1 MNNLEI
7 LKQQCLEKKDM
18 LDDGLRLHI
27 ENCTDELT
35 LTRLLEWFK
44 KSEKLNDKEIKTISD
59 KQDAEFIKSNPVF
72 MQKLNHENK
81 IWLYEIKSK
90 LENCDEPEK
99 QDLILNEVG
108 KIILNKRK
116 VLA

>member
-18 LDDGLRLHI
+18 IDYRLIKYI
-27 ENCTDELT
+27 ENYTDELT

-44 KSEKLNDKEIKTISD
+44 KSEKLNGKEIKTISD
-59 KQDAEFIKSNPVF
+59 KQDADFIKNNPGF

-81 IWLYEIKSK
+81 IWLDEIKSK
-90 LENCDEPEK
+90 LENCADPEK

-108 KIILNKRK
+108 KIISNKRIIK
-116 VLA
+116 